1 MPHFDLGHL
10 EAELSKLKHTQHVG
24 RVSAVENGVLKV
36 SGLQSDARHGDQ
48 VEVILKSGDMLR
60 GEVLK
65 LERDSLFAL
74 PERSPEGVSLG
85 DRVTLATPAELAPS
99 AAWIGRIID
108 PTGKPLDGRPLLRG
122 EVACKLK
129 SDPIPAAERAMLG
142 ARLET
147 GKAAFNTFLPIVEG
161 QRIGL
166 FAGSGVG
173 KSSLLAHFAKHLE
186 ADVVVLA
193 LIGERGRELAEFVQ
207 HSLGEEGLKRTVIIT
222 ATSDQSPLMRRQCAW
237 AAMAV
242 AEHFRD
248 AGKRVVLLADSLTR
262 FAEAHREI
270 AATTGELP
278 TMRGYPPSLSHMLM
292 ALCER
297 AGPGRPGS
305 GTITAIFT
313 VLVAGSDMDEPVA
326 DILRGVLDGHT
337 VLERSIA
344 ERGRYPAVDLLK
356 SISRSLPRAASD
368 PENKLIDGARQLLST
383 YEKAEIMI
391 NAGLYEPGRN
401 AELDSAVN
409 IWDELDG
416 FIAADEALDTHNSFN
431 KLRLLMRTA
440 QAQKQADRPAQ
451 TQPRRAIPPMAT
463 TAESS

>member
-1 MPHFDLGHL
+1 MPHYDLGHL
-10 EAELSKLKHTQHVG
+10 SAEFSKLERSCHVG
-24 RVSAVENGVLKV
+24 RVSAVENGVLKID
-36 SGLQSDARHGDQ
+36 GLQTRARHGDQ
-48 VEVILKSGDMLR
+48 VEIRLRSGVVLS

-85 DRVTLATPAELAPS
+85 DMVTLAEPAELYPS
-99 AAWIGRIID
+99 QAWIGRIID
-108 PTGKPLDGRPLLRG
+108 PTGRPLDGRPLMRG
-122 EVACKLK
+122 ETPAKLK
-129 SDPIPAAERAMLG
+129 ADPIPAAERGFLG

-147 GKAAFNTFLPIVEG
+147 GKTVFNTMLPIVKG

-173 KSSLLAHFAKHLE
+173 KSSLLAHFAKELE

-207 HSLGEEGLKRTVIIT
+207 HSLGTEGLKRTVIIT
-222 ATSDQSPLMRRQCAW
+222 ATSDQSPLMRRRCAW

-248 AGKRVVLLADSLTR
+248 AGKSVVLLADSLTR

-270 AATTGELP
+270 AAATGELP
-278 TMRGYPPSLSHMLM
+278 TMRGYPPSLSHLLM

-368 PENKLIDGARQLLST
+368 AENALIDRARYLLSI

-391 NAGLYEPGRN
+391 SAGLYEPGRN
-401 AELDSAVN
+401 AELDSAVK
-409 IWDELDG
+409 IW
-416 FIAADEALDTHNSFN
+416 EALDQFVASDEQQDTHNSFN

-440 QAQKQADRPAQ
+440 QAQQQADRDTQAQ
-451 TQPRRAIPPMAT
+451 GRRLPQPLAVVS
-463 TAESS
+463 E

>member
-1 MPHFDLGHL
+1 MPHFDLGFL
-10 EAELSKLKHTQHVG
+10 TAELSKLGHTQDVG
-24 RVSAVENGVLKV
+24 RVSAVENGILKV
-36 SGLQSDARHGDQ
+36 SGLQSIARHGDR
-48 VEVILKSGDMLR
+48 VEINLKSGACLR

-65 LERDSLFAL
+65 LEQGCLFAL

-85 DRVTLATPAELAPS
+85 DQVTLAAPAELAPS
-99 AAWIGRIID
+99 DAWIGRIVD
-108 PTGKPLDGRPLLRG
+108 PTGKPLDGRPLMRG
-122 EVACKLK
+122 EVPAMLK
-129 SDPIPAAERAMLG
+129 ADPIPAADRSLLG

-147 GKAAFNTFLPIVEG
+147 GKTVFNTVLPIVEG

-193 LIGERGRELAEFVQ
+193 LIGERGRELVEFVQ
-207 HSLGEEGLKRTVIIT
+207 HSLGEEGLKRTVIVT

-278 TMRGYPPSLSHMLM
+278 TMRGYPPSLSHLLM
-292 ALCER
+292 SLCER

-337 VLERSIA
+337 VLERAIA

-368 PENKLIDGARQLLST
+368 AENELIDRARHLLSI
-383 YEKAEIMI
+383 YEKAEIMV

-401 AELDSAVN
+401 AELDSAVKV
-409 IWDELDG
+409 WDELDA
-416 FIAADEALDTHNSFN
+416 FIASDEKQDTHNSFN

-440 QAQKQADRPAQ
+440 QAQMQAENAVKIS
-451 TQPRRAIPPMAT
+451 PRRGMPRMAAT
-463 TAESS
+463 TDSN